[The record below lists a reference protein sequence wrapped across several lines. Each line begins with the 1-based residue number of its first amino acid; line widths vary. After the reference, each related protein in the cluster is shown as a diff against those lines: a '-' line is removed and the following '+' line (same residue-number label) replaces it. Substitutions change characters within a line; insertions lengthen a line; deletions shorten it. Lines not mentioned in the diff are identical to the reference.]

1 METSSK
7 RAALIALIVFFLAIA
22 SRELF
27 RPLPQAISGP
37 VWKLGWVLLC
47 FCGLWIAHRLG
58 PRAAVAELGLNRS
71 AARGLGISLLASLPM
86 LAALLFFAPN
96 APRFDPATMLS
107 SVLVAAFAEE
117 LLFRG
122 YLFRQLYR
130 RAGWGFVSAVLVTAL
145 LFGLAHIRTVFGGG
159 AQEVLGVVGITAL
172 GGAFFAWLFVR
183 WDDNLWVPIGLHL
196 FMNAWW
202 ELFAV
207 SANAIGTW
215 RANGARA
222 LAIAAA
228 IALTLRCTPRL
239 SKRATEP

>member
-1 METSSK
+1 MTSSK
-7 RAALIALIVFFLAIA
+7 RAALVALIVFFLAIT
-22 SRELF
+22 SREIF
-27 RPLPQAISGP
+27 RQLPPTNSGP
-37 VWKLGWVLLC
+37 AWKLGWVLLC
-47 FCGLWIAHRLG
+47 FCGLGIAHRMG
-58 PRAAVAELGLNRS
+58 PRAAVAELGLTGS
-71 AARGLGISLLASLPM
+71 AVRGLGMALLASLPM
-86 LAALLFFAPN
+86 LVALLLLAPN
-96 APRFDPATMLS
+96 SPRFELATMLS

-130 RAGWGFVSAVLVTAL
+130 RAGWGFVSTVLTTAL
-145 LFGLAHIRTVFGGG
+145 LFGLAHIGTALRGG
-159 AQEVLGVVGITAL
+159 AKDVLGVVGITAL

-183 WDDNLWVPIGLHL
+183 WNDNLWVPIGLHL

-215 RANGARA
+215 VANGARA

-228 IALTLRCTPRL
+228 IAITLRFTPRL
-239 SKRATEP
+239 AKGAAAP